1 VEPPAPIPSGLEI
14 AAPGI
19 APLLWPHAKKLVI
32 VWDLRNCLT
41 KKRDLESARSTWN
54 EEVAYPPV
62 AVATQAMNLRQLTAT
77 IVTAA
82 AAATTFGIAPAQAQF
97 YGYGND
103 WHAPIQS
110 GRLIR
115 TTQSG
120 MIYRP
125 QRPVMQQPDFGQP
138 RLMNRI
144 GNFGHSTGSYF
155 GW

>member
-1 VEPPAPIPSGLEI
+1 
-14 AAPGI
+14 
-19 APLLWPHAKKLVI
+19 
-32 VWDLRNCLT
+32 
-41 KKRDLESARSTWN
+41 
-54 EEVAYPPV
+54 V

-77 IVTAA
+77 TLTAA

-103 WHAPIQS
+103 WRAPIQS
-110 GRLIR
+110 SRLIR

-125 QRPVMQQPDFGQP
+125 QRPVMQQLDFRQP
-138 RLMNRI
+138 RLMNEI
-144 GNFGHSTGSYF
+144 GNFGHSSGSYF